1 MKGNITLKDVYSS
14 MLFLQ
19 GLKVKILIA
28 IPVLTTN
35 FKNIRK

>member
-19 GLKVKILIA
+19 GLNVKILIA
-28 IPVLTTN
+28 ILTTN